1 MLCLL
6 FSPKILRSDIIILMA
21 KTFSAMTD
29 TDCVEYALILKLIKK
44 ATLLS
49 LLWWFSYYIT

>member
-6 FSPKILRSDIIILMA
+6 FSPKILPSDIILIA

-49 LLWWFSYYIT
+49 LL